1 MERSQHFV
9 AIDNRTHG
17 AHTGNHTRTHRS
29 MHIALYIA
37 LPFSWQLTLF
47 RHSQAQHCNS
57 SCNNNNSIC
66 QQQVVVSGFVAGFVW
81 LWLSCLFC
89 TGFVCFQHAYALL
102 CIRIISTLHSRLA
115 TLLRDLH
122 TRNLLLIS
130 SRCDLP
136 ATAFQLKQIRY

>member
-1 MERSQHFV
+1 MIIEWKKVSILLQL
-9 AIDNRTHG
+9 II
-17 AHTGNHTRTHRS
+17 AHTAHTLAITLAHTDQCTLHFTLLCHFLGS
-29 MHIALYIA
+29 WH
-37 LPFSWQLTLF
+37 FSGVY
-47 RHSQAQHCNS
+47 S

-115 TLLRDLH
+115 TRLRDLH